1 MAFGELVK
9 RHLVDT
15 RPLGVPAY
23 RRIWLGQAVSH
34 VGVGVTVVAVGQQV
48 YEITQS
54 SFYVGLI
61 GIANL
66 IPLIVFGLW
75 GGAVADAVD
84 RRKLL
89 VVGSVVAWA
98 ATLFILVQALLGLN
112 NVYLIFLAVALN
124 STGFAITGPTR
135 GAIIPRILDAE
146 LVPAANALNSLVYS
160 MGAVLGPMIGGVAMT
175 YGDYAWAYAVDAVL
189 FTANLYAALRLPSL
203 PPLGEVTRPGARAV
217 LDGLSF
223 IVRSPVLM
231 MSFVVDIIAMVFAMP
246 RALFPELT
254 AERFGGDLLA
264 LGWMNSAMAIG
275 SVTGALFSGW
285 VGRVKRQGVA
295 LTVVIAVWGLAV
307 AAAGLVHD
315 LWLLVLFMAVGGVA
329 DVISSVWRQSI
340 LQLYAPDEMRG
351 RLQGAFMVVVAGGPR
366 LGDLRAGATAT
377 AFGLTG
383 AWVGGGLACA
393 VTVLIVGL
401 SVAGFRNY
409 RAGAPAVVRPRR
421 SAGPGPLSEEPAD

>member
-1 MAFGELVK
+1 MAFGVLVK

-34 VGVGVTVVAVGQQV
+34 IGVGVTVVAVGQQV
-48 YEITQS
+48 FEITQS

-89 VVGSVVAWA
+89 IVGCLIAWA
-98 ATLFILVQALLGLN
+98 ATLFILIQALLGLN

-160 MGAVLGPMIGGVAMT
+160 MGAVLGPMIGGVAMST
-175 YGDYAWAYAVDAVL
+175 GGYAWAYAVDAVL

-203 PPLGEVTRPGARAV
+203 PPLGEVQRPGARAV

-223 IVRSPVLM
+223 IVRTPVLL

-254 AERFGGDLLA
+254 AERFGGDLIA

-285 VGRVKRQGVA
+285 VGRVSRQGVA
-295 LTVVIAVWGLAV
+295 LSIVIAVWGLAV

-315 LWLLVLFMAVGGVA
+315 LRLLVLFMAVGGVA

-393 VTVLIVGL
+393 VTVLVVGL

-409 RAGAPAVVRPRR
+409 RAGATAELPSKGKP
-421 SAGPGPLSEEPAD
+421 PG

>member
-1 MAFGELVK
+1 VAIGELVR

-23 RRIWLGQAVSH
+23 RRIWMGQAVTH

-48 YEITQS
+48 FELTHS

-66 IPLIVFGLW
+66 VPLVVFGLW

-89 VVGSVVAWA
+89 IVGSLIAWT
-98 ATLFILVQALLGLN
+98 ATLFILAQAALGLDN
-112 NVYLIFLAVALN
+112 IWVIFGAVALN

-135 GAIIPRILDAE
+135 GAIIPRILDPE

-160 MGAVLGPMIGGVAMT
+160 LGAVLGPMVGAVALAN
-175 YGDYAWAYAVDAVL
+175 GKFAAAYTVDALL
-189 FTANLYAALRLPSL
+189 FTASLYAALKLPPL

-217 LDGLSF
+217 WDGLSF
-223 IVRSPVLM
+223 IVRSPVLL

-254 AERFGGDLLA
+254 AERFGGSMIA
-264 LGWMNSAMAIG
+264 LGWMTSAMAIG
-275 SVTGALFSGW
+275 SVAGALFSGW

-295 LTVVIAVWGLAV
+295 LSIVIAVWGLAV
-307 AAAGLVHD
+307 AAAGLAHE
-315 LWLLVLFMAVGGVA
+315 LWLVVAFMAIGGVA

-366 LGDLRAGATAT
+366 LGELRAGAMAT
-377 AFGLTG
+377 GIGLSG
-383 AWVGGGLACA
+383 AWVGGGIACA
-393 VTVLIVGL
+393 ITVLIVGL
-401 SVAGFRNY
+401 SVTGFRNY
-409 RAGAPAVVRPRR
+409 RAR
-421 SAGPGPLSEEPAD
+421 

>member
-1 MAFGELVK
+1 M
-9 RHLVDT
+9 DT

-23 RRIWLGQAVSH
+23 RRIWMGQAVTH

-48 YEITQS
+48 FELTHS

-66 IPLIVFGLW
+66 VPLVVFGLW

-89 VVGSVVAWA
+89 IVGSLIAWT
-98 ATLFILVQALLGLN
+98 ATLLILAQAALGLDN
-112 NVYLIFLAVALN
+112 IWVIFGAVALN

-135 GAIIPRILDAE
+135 GAIIPRILEPE

-160 MGAVLGPMIGGVAMT
+160 LGAVLGPMVGAVALAN
-175 YGDYAWAYAVDAVL
+175 GKFAAAYTVDALL
-189 FTANLYAALRLPSL
+189 FTASLYAALKLPPL

-217 LDGLSF
+217 WDGLSF
-223 IVRSPVLM
+223 IVRSPVLL

-254 AERFGGDLLA
+254 AERFGGSMIA
-264 LGWMNSAMAIG
+264 LGWMTSAMAIG
-275 SVTGALFSGW
+275 SVAGALFSGW

-295 LTVVIAVWGLAV
+295 LSIVIAVWGLAV
-307 AAAGLVHD
+307 AAAGLAHE
-315 LWLLVLFMAVGGVA
+315 LWLVVAFMAIGGVA

-366 LGDLRAGATAT
+366 LGELRAGAMAT
-377 AFGLTG
+377 GIGLSG
-383 AWVGGGLACA
+383 AWVGGGIACA

-401 SVAGFRNY
+401 SVTGFRNY
-409 RAGAPAVVRPRR
+409 RAR
-421 SAGPGPLSEEPAD
+421 

>member
-1 MAFGELVK
+1 MAFGDLVK

-89 VVGSVVAWA
+89 IVGSLIAWA

-160 MGAVLGPMIGGVAMT
+160 MGAVLGPMVGGVAMS
-175 YGDYAWAYAVDAVL
+175 YGGFAWAYAVDAVL

-203 PPLGEVTRPGARAV
+203 PPLGAVQRPGARAV

-223 IVRSPVLM
+223 IVRTPVLL

-275 SVTGALFSGW
+275 AVAGALFSGW
-285 VGRVKRQGVA
+285 VGRVSRQGIA
-295 LTVVIAVWGLAV
+295 LSIVIAVWGLAV

-315 LWLLVLFMAVGGVA
+315 LWLLVLFMAIGGVA

-393 VTVLIVGL
+393 VTVLVVGL

-409 RAGAPAVVRPRR
+409 RAGSSAVPLKDRT
-421 SAGPGPLSEEPAD
+421 PG

>member
-1 MAFGELVK
+1 MAFGDLVK

-15 RPLGVPAY
+15 RPLGVAAY

-34 VGVGVTVVAVGQQV
+34 IGVGVTVVAVQKQV
-48 YEITQS
+48 FDLTQS

-61 GIANL
+61 GMANL

-75 GGAVADAVD
+75 GGAIADAVD

-89 VVGSVVAWA
+89 VAGSLIAWA
-98 ATLFILVQALLGLN
+98 GALFILAQALLGLS

-135 GAIIPRILDAE
+135 GAIIPRIMDAE

-160 MGAVLGPMIGGVAMT
+160 IGAVLGPMLGAVVLTGG
-175 YGDYAWAYAVDAVL
+175 GYAAAYSVDVLL
-189 FTANLYAALRLPSL
+189 FTASLYAALRLPSL

-223 IVRSPVLM
+223 IVRSPVLL

-246 RALFPELT
+246 RALFPELA
-254 AERFGGDLLA
+254 AERYGGDMLA

-275 SVTGALFSGW
+275 SVAGALFSGW
-285 VGRVKRQGVA
+285 VGRVRRQGVA
-295 LTVVIAVWGLAV
+295 LSVVIALWGLAV
-307 AAAGLVHD
+307 AAAGLVQN
-315 LWLLVLFMAVGGVA
+315 LWLLVFFMALGGVA

-377 AFGLTG
+377 ALGVTG
-383 AWVGGGLACA
+383 AWVGGGIACA
-393 VTVLIVGL
+393 VTVLAVGL
-401 SVAGFRNY
+401 SVARFRDY
-409 RAGAPAVVRPRR
+409 RAR
-421 SAGPGPLSEEPAD
+421 

>member
-1 MAFGELVK
+1 MAIGELVR

-23 RRIWLGQAVSH
+23 RRIWMGQAVTH

-48 YEITQS
+48 FELTHS

-66 IPLIVFGLW
+66 VPLVVFGLW

-89 VVGSVVAWA
+89 IVGSLIAWT
-98 ATLFILVQALLGLN
+98 ATLLILAQAALGLDN
-112 NVYLIFLAVALN
+112 IWVIFGAVALN

-135 GAIIPRILDAE
+135 GAIIPRILDPE

-160 MGAVLGPMIGGVAMT
+160 LGAVLGPMVGAVALAN
-175 YGDYAWAYAVDAVL
+175 GKFAAAYTVDALL
-189 FTANLYAALRLPSL
+189 FTASLYAALKLPPL

-217 LDGLSF
+217 WDGLSF
-223 IVRSPVLM
+223 IVRSPVLL

-254 AERFGGDLLA
+254 AERFGGSMIA
-264 LGWMNSAMAIG
+264 LGWMTSAMAIG
-275 SVTGALFSGW
+275 SVAGALFSGW

-295 LTVVIAVWGLAV
+295 LSIVIAVWGLAV
-307 AAAGLVHD
+307 AAAGLAHE
-315 LWLLVLFMAVGGVA
+315 LWLVVAFMAIGGVA

-366 LGDLRAGATAT
+366 LGELRAGAMAT
-377 AFGLTG
+377 GIGLSG
-383 AWVGGGLACA
+383 AWVGGGIACA

-401 SVAGFRNY
+401 SVTGFRNY
-409 RAGAPAVVRPRR
+409 RAR
-421 SAGPGPLSEEPAD
+421 

>member
-1 MAFGELVK
+1 M
-9 RHLVDT
+9 DT

-23 RRIWLGQAVSH
+23 RRIWMGQAVTH

-48 YEITQS
+48 FELTHS

-66 IPLIVFGLW
+66 VPLVVFGLW

-89 VVGSVVAWA
+89 IVGSLIAWT
-98 ATLFILVQALLGLN
+98 ATLLILAQAALGLDN
-112 NVYLIFLAVALN
+112 IWVIFGAVALN

-135 GAIIPRILDAE
+135 GAIIPRILDPE

-160 MGAVLGPMIGGVAMT
+160 LGAVLGPMVGAVALAN
-175 YGDYAWAYAVDAVL
+175 GKFAAAYTVDALL
-189 FTANLYAALRLPSL
+189 FTASLYAALKLPPL

-217 LDGLSF
+217 WDGLSF
-223 IVRSPVLM
+223 IVRSPVLL

-254 AERFGGDLLA
+254 AERFGGSMIA
-264 LGWMNSAMAIG
+264 LGWMTSAMAIG
-275 SVTGALFSGW
+275 SVAGALFSGW

-295 LTVVIAVWGLAV
+295 LSIVIAVWGLAV
-307 AAAGLVHD
+307 AAAGLAHE
-315 LWLLVLFMAVGGVA
+315 LWLVVAFMAIGGVA

-366 LGDLRAGATAT
+366 LGELRAGAMAT
-377 AFGLTG
+377 GIGLSG
-383 AWVGGGLACA
+383 AWVGGGIACA

-401 SVAGFRNY
+401 SVSAFRNY
-409 RAGAPAVVRPRR
+409 RAG
-421 SAGPGPLSEEPAD
+421 

>member
-1 MAFGELVK
+1 MAIGELVR

-23 RRIWLGQAVSH
+23 RRIWMGQAVTH

-48 YEITQS
+48 FELTHS

-66 IPLIVFGLW
+66 VPLVVFGLW

-89 VVGSVVAWA
+89 IVGSLIAWT
-98 ATLFILVQALLGLN
+98 ATLFILAQAALGLDN
-112 NVYLIFLAVALN
+112 IWVIFGAVALN

-135 GAIIPRILDAE
+135 GAIIPRILDPE

-160 MGAVLGPMIGGVAMT
+160 LGAVLGPMVGAVALAN
-175 YGDYAWAYAVDAVL
+175 GKFAAAYTVDALL
-189 FTANLYAALRLPSL
+189 FTASLYAALKLPPL

-217 LDGLSF
+217 WDGLSF
-223 IVRSPVLM
+223 IVRSPVLL

-254 AERFGGDLLA
+254 AERFGGSMIA
-264 LGWMNSAMAIG
+264 LGWMTSAMAIG
-275 SVTGALFSGW
+275 SVAGALFSGW

-295 LTVVIAVWGLAV
+295 LSIVIAVWGLAV
-307 AAAGLVHD
+307 AAAGLAHE
-315 LWLLVLFMAVGGVA
+315 LWLVVAFMAIGGVA

-366 LGDLRAGATAT
+366 LGELRAGAMAT
-377 AFGLTG
+377 GIGLSG
-383 AWVGGGLACA
+383 AWVGGGIACA
-393 VTVLIVGL
+393 ITVLIVGL
-401 SVAGFRNY
+401 SVTGFRNY
-409 RAGAPAVVRPRR
+409 RAR
-421 SAGPGPLSEEPAD
+421 

>member
-1 MAFGELVK
+1 MAIGELVR

-23 RRIWLGQAVSH
+23 RRIWMGQAVTH

-48 YEITQS
+48 FELTHS

-66 IPLIVFGLW
+66 VPLVVFGLW

-89 VVGSVVAWA
+89 IVGSLIAWT
-98 ATLFILVQALLGLN
+98 ATLLILAQAALGLDN
-112 NVYLIFLAVALN
+112 IWVIFGAVALN

-135 GAIIPRILDAE
+135 GAIIPRILEPE

-160 MGAVLGPMIGGVAMT
+160 LGAVLGPMVGAVALAN
-175 YGDYAWAYAVDAVL
+175 GKFAAAYTVDALL
-189 FTANLYAALRLPSL
+189 FTASLYAALKLPPL

-217 LDGLSF
+217 WDGLSF
-223 IVRSPVLM
+223 IVRSPVLL

-254 AERFGGDLLA
+254 AERFGGSMIA
-264 LGWMNSAMAIG
+264 LGWMTSAMAIG
-275 SVTGALFSGW
+275 SVAGALFSGW

-295 LTVVIAVWGLAV
+295 LSIVIAVWGLAV
-307 AAAGLVHD
+307 AAAGLAHE
-315 LWLLVLFMAVGGVA
+315 LWLVVAFMAIGGVA

-366 LGDLRAGATAT
+366 LGELRAGAMAT
-377 AFGLTG
+377 GIGLSG
-383 AWVGGGLACA
+383 AWVGGGIACA

-401 SVAGFRNY
+401 SVTGFRNY
-409 RAGAPAVVRPRR
+409 RAR
-421 SAGPGPLSEEPAD
+421 